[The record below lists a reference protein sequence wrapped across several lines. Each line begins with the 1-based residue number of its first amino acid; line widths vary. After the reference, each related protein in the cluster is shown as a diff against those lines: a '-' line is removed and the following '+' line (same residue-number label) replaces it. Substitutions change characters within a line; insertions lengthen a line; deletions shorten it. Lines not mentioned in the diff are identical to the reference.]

1 MTKVFLSYR
10 REDSGG
16 YAGRIQ
22 DQLVQALGSDIL
34 FMDVDAIPLGA
45 NFVRVLHDEVAKC
58 EVLLAVIGRNW
69 LDARDEHGNHRLENP
84 NDFVRVE
91 IGAALQRDIPVVP
104 ILVDGAR
111 IPDARQLPKEL
122 EELSLRNG
130 IEVRLASFHE
140 DVSRLIRGLK
150 TQLNID
156 LKRRREIS
164 SLAFFCAIGTGLLY
178 IPSALFFLPG
188 LASGKDRSYLYSA
201 FHHSLDGLRRCRW
214 SAQPTTRRSC
224 SWGGGKHHSV
234 LSRCLDGSFAR
245 RQVFSFHRVGKCAK
259 CCVVRRFLLWDN
271 LDL

>member
-1 MTKVFLSYR
+1 MRREFITLLAGAAAASPLQRARNGASKCGATASSPAHTRTSESSGPHAGLPELTGASAATTLYDLSWWSLFVERRMTKVFLSYR

-69 LDARDEHGNHRLENP
+69 LDARDEHGNHRLEIA
-84 NDFVRVE
+84 NDFVKVE

-140 DVSRLIRGLK
+140 DVSRLIHRLK
-150 TQLNID
+150 TRN
-156 LKRRREIS
+156 
-164 SLAFFCAIGTGLLY
+164 
-178 IPSALFFLPG
+178 
-188 LASGKDRSYLYSA
+188 
-201 FHHSLDGLRRCRW
+201 
-214 SAQPTTRRSC
+214 
-224 SWGGGKHHSV
+224 
-234 LSRCLDGSFAR
+234 
-245 RQVFSFHRVGKCAK
+245 
-259 CCVVRRFLLWDN
+259 
-271 LDL
+271 

>member
-1 MTKVFLSYR
+1 
-10 REDSGG
+10 
-16 YAGRIQ
+16 
-22 DQLVQALGSDIL
+22 
-34 FMDVDAIPLGA
+34 DAIPLGA

-140 DVSRLIRGLK
+140 DVSRLIHGLK

-156 LKRRREIS
+156 LLCDWHWAIIYT
-164 SLAFFCAIGTGLLY
+164 FCPL
-178 IPSALFFLPG
+178 FLPG

-234 LSRCLDGSFAR
+234 FSRCLDGSFAR
-245 RQVFSFHRVGKCAK
+245 R
-259 CCVVRRFLLWDN
+259 
-271 LDL
+271 